1 MSRPYQR
8 RVRCFFAVKQQ
19 PRRINTGRKN
29 PDRVYRTRSDL
40 QKLLGVRLAYVDID
54 SREVYIQPGIAS

>member
-1 MSRPYQR
+1 
-8 RVRCFFAVKQQ
+8 VRCFFDVKQQ

-29 PDRVYRTRSDL
+29 PDRVYRTRRDL
-40 QKLLGVRLAYVDID
+40 QKLLGVGLAYVDID

>member
-1 MSRPYQR
+1 M
-8 RVRCFFAVKQQ
+8 FDAKQE
-19 PRRINTGRKN
+19 PRRFNTGRKN

-54 SREVYIQPGIAS
+54 SREVYILPGIAS